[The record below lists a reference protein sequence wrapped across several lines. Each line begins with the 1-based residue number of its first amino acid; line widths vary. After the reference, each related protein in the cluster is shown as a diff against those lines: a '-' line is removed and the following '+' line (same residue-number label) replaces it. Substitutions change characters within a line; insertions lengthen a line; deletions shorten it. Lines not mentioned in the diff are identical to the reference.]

1 MYRKVDLGRSTT
13 EVHLER
19 QYGNQ
24 HVLLR
29 FERQRL
35 MRSSEVESNP
45 TSKFAERGSQ
55 YHQYQQYQPAYKSP
69 FHPSLAVS
77 VYPTAKPAIQRPK
90 RPIVLAPAEGWLAL
104 LLLAVAIYAVVLS
117 IISARWVNHTSIL
130 FWSAALGL
138 LVGLLI
144 AKVQRVPQAILHLA
158 ACLVGHWFSVWL
170 TSAIAFHISWML
182 VLAALRTAIT
192 GGLSPAALPGGD
204 IVFLFYLSF
213 LCYYLG
219 YFGTWL
225 TYRAHLPWLV
235 ALVYCSVLLINLNY
249 VREDLSTVIF
259 VLLAAL
265 LLLIARIQLL
275 TQLTFWTSEGLHADL
290 SWLRKTTR
298 HFMQWASILTLLI
311 LCISSLLPIQGQP
324 AAGVVFWD
332 YVDNAWA
339 NISHGKI
346 SLQDPVSIIQPYQ
359 STANFFSDHLA
370 LSSNVSLPTGEV
382 LYYSSTAAPQYLEGF
397 TFDHFDGHTW
407 VSSLPGGQEDF
418 AAGNQLPGVQGLES
432 SGSPGTNYT
441 QATTDVTIV
450 NPPVD
455 AKQYIFAPAQPAT
468 FTVSTSVYLDGMASS
483 WMQQRPLTAGEHY
496 RATSHIPS
504 ATAQD
509 LSTIPFPAAGQGQAQ
524 WSSDRNYKTLV
535 TYYLQTPDNLSSQ
548 VAATARQWTHG
559 ATNAYAAV
567 KMLEAHLNDATQFSY
582 SLDNPPVPDN
592 KDAVTWLLQT
602 HRGYCTFYATAMTM
616 MARLLGIPARIANG
630 FSYGQFDSHRK
641 VWSVDGTDAHSW
653 VQIYFPG
660 YGWINFDPTPS
671 FSLQTTPLLTH
682 PGPTA
687 SPIPTRQPA
696 QPTPTPFPAHPAT
709 GHLKTGTTAPATV
722 DPRFIVG
729 PQGLLLEFSMIA
741 VLAVLFFLL
750 FAFCLIS
757 LGAKQPRIINSYW
770 WRKLFTKTNFISG
783 MFWRACRIAS
793 WAGMPPSGWQTPYEY
808 SSMLIR
814 HVPSEAAPLR
824 RLTDLFVRDRWAAP
838 HEIPYV
844 PEEDDLERLWP
855 HLRRVLLRLIVL
867 RVSRGLVPARGTRDE
882 KR

>member
-1 MYRKVDLGRSTT
+1 
-13 EVHLER
+13 
-19 QYGNQ
+19 
-24 HVLLR
+24 
-29 FERQRL
+29 
-35 MRSSEVESNP
+35 MRSSIVEPHP
-45 TSKFAERGSQ
+45 TSEFAERGDGPYVQ
-55 YHQYQQYQPAYKSP
+55 M
-69 FHPSLAVS
+69 
-77 VYPTAKPAIQRPK
+77 QRAK
-90 RPIVLAPAEGWLAL
+90 RPLVLAPAEGWLAFV
-104 LLLAVAIYAVVLS
+104 LLAIAVYAVVFT

-158 ACLVGHWFSVWL
+158 AFLVGHWFSVWL

-182 VLAALRTAIT
+182 VLATLRTAIT

-204 IVFLFYLSF
+204 IIFLFYLSF

-235 ALVYCSVLLINLNY
+235 ALVYCSVLLINLIY

-275 TQLTFWTSEGLHADL
+275 TQLTSWTSEGLHADRT
-290 SWLRKTTR
+290 WLRKTTR

-324 AAGVVFWD
+324 AAGVVFWANISNAM
-332 YVDNAWA
+332 DNAWA

-346 SLQDPVSIIQPYQ
+346 SLQDPISIIQPYQ
-359 STANFFSDHLA
+359 NTASFFSDRLT
-370 LSSNVSLPTGEV
+370 LSSNVSLPAGEV

-407 VSSLPGGQEDF
+407 VSSPTFAQQDF
-418 AAGNQLPGVQGLES
+418 AAGSPLPGAQGSFLES
-432 SGSPGTNYT
+432 SGTNYT

-450 NPPVD
+450 HPPVE

-468 FTVSTSVYLDGMASS
+468 FNVATSVYLNGMESS
-483 WMQQRPLTAGEHY
+483 WMQQRSLTAGEHY
-496 RATSHIPS
+496 RATSHIPT

-509 LSTIPFPAAGQGQAQ
+509 LSAIPLPASGQGQAQ
-524 WSSDRNYKTLV
+524 WSSDRNYNTLV
-535 TYYLQTPDNLSSQ
+535 TFYLQTPDNLSSQ
-548 VAATARQWTHG
+548 VAAIARQWTHG

-567 KMLEAHLNDATQFSY
+567 ELLEAHLNDTTQFTY
-582 SLDNPPVPDN
+582 SLDNPPIPDN
-592 KDAVTWLLQT
+592 RDAVTWLLQT
-602 HRGYCTFYATAMTM
+602 HRGYCTYYATAMTM

-641 VWSVDGTDAHSW
+641 VWIVDGTDAHSW

-660 YGWINFDPTPS
+660 YGWTNFDPTPG
-671 FSLQTTPLLTH
+671 FSLQTTPHLTH
-682 PGPTA
+682 PGPAA
-687 SPIPTRQPA
+687 SPVPARHPA
-696 QPTPTPFPAHPAT
+696 QPTPTLVPSHPAA
-709 GHLKTGTTAPATV
+709 GHPGTGTAAPATV
-722 DPRFIVG
+722 GPRFIVG

-750 FAFCLIS
+750 FAFC
-757 LGAKQPRIINSYW
+757 SYW
-770 WRKLFTKTNFISG
+770 WPLISPTPQRSGSSNLPSNLLFSKTNFISG

-824 RLTDLFVRDRWAAP
+824 RLTELFVRDRWAAP
-838 HEIPYV
+838 HEVPYV

-867 RVSRGLVPARGTRDE
+867 RVSNMIPRS
-882 KR
+882 K

>member
-1 MYRKVDLGRSTT
+1 
-13 EVHLER
+13 
-19 QYGNQ
+19 
-24 HVLLR
+24 
-29 FERQRL
+29 
-35 MRSSEVESNP
+35 MRSSIVESNP
-45 TSKFAERGSQ
+45 TSKFAERDSQ

-69 FHPSLAVS
+69 FHSSSLA
-77 VYPTAKPAIQRPK
+77 PLAGARPRAK
-90 RPIVLAPAEGWLAL
+90 RPLVLAPAEGWLAL
-104 LLLAVAIYAVVLS
+104 VLLAIAVYAVVFS

-138 LVGLLI
+138 LMGLLI

-182 VLAALRTAIT
+182 VLATLRAALT
-192 GGLSPAALPGGD
+192 GGLSPAALPGSD
-204 IVFLFYLSF
+204 IIFLFYLSF

-235 ALVYCSVLLINLNY
+235 ALVYCSVLLINLKY

-275 TQLTFWTSEGLHADL
+275 TQLTSWTSEGLHTDR

-311 LCISSLLPIQGQP
+311 LCISSLLPIQDQP
-324 AAGVVFWD
+324 AAGVVFWANISNAM
-332 YVDNAWA
+332 DNAWA

-346 SLQDPVSIIQPYQ
+346 SLQDPISIIQPYQ
-359 STANFFSDHLA
+359 NTASFFSDRLT

-407 VSSLPGGQEDF
+407 VSSPTFAQRDF
-418 AAGNQLPGVQGLES
+418 AAGSPLVAPRFIEEAQGSFLES
-432 SGSPGTNYT
+432 SGTNYT
-441 QATTDVTIV
+441 RATTDVTIV
-450 NPPVD
+450 HPPVE

-468 FTVSTSVYLDGMASS
+468 FTVATSVYLNGMESS
-483 WMQQRPLTAGEHY
+483 WMQQRSLTAGEHY
-496 RATSHIPS
+496 RATSHIPT

-509 LSTIPFPAAGQGQAQ
+509 LSAIPLPASGQGQAQ
-524 WSSDRNYKTLV
+524 WSSDRNHNTLV
-535 TYYLQTPDNLSSQ
+535 TFYLQTPDNLSSQ
-548 VAATARQWTHG
+548 VAAIARQWTHG

-567 KMLEAHLNDATQFSY
+567 KLLEAHLNDATQFTY
-582 SLDNPPVPDN
+582 SLDNPPIPAN
-592 KDAVTWLLQT
+592 IDAVTWLLQT
-602 HRGYCTFYATAMTM
+602 HRGYCTYYATAMTM

-630 FSYGQFDSHRK
+630 FSYGQFDAHRK

-653 VQIYFPG
+653 VQIYFPR
-660 YGWINFDPTPS
+660 YGWINFDPTPG

-687 SPIPTRQPA
+687 SPVPTRQPA
-696 QPTPTPFPAHPAT
+696 QPTPGSRPRSASSATARVAPTIRHRDAQSSMLGAGLTPAL
-709 GHLKTGTTAPATV
+709 G
-722 DPRFIVG
+722 
-729 PQGLLLEFSMIA
+729 A

-750 FAFCLIS
+750 LAFC
-757 LGAKQPRIINSYW
+757 SYW
-770 WRKLFTKTNFISG
+770 WPLISPTPQRSGSSNLLFSKTNFISG

-824 RLTDLFVRDRWAAP
+824 RLTELFVRDRWAAP
-838 HEIPYV
+838 HEVPYV
-844 PEEDDLERLWP
+844 HEEDDLERLLP

-867 RVSRGLVPARGTRDE
+867 RVSNMIPRS
-882 KR
+882 K